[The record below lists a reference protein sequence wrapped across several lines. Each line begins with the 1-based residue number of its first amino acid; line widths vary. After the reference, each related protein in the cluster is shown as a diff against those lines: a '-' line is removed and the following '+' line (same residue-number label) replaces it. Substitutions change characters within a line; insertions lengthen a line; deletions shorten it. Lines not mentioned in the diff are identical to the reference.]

1 MRLSEHSLP
10 RPRNPLA
17 RALAV
22 AGLLLAGCASTE
34 GQQQLNAE
42 VEGLQRQLD
51 AVSKELSETRAEIAE
66 RDATASAAGSAL
78 ADGIAGLGTRLDAL
92 PEELAS
98 LCPAAP
104 AVTEAAAA
112 KCEPKVEVRTVTVSS
127 DKLVVGELE
136 RVWIEPP
143 GASMVVRIDTGAD
156 SSSLHAE
163 ELVEFE
169 RDGSRWVRFNVA
181 VDGGPVTLE
190 RPIKRFARVV
200 QQSDPKGS
208 RRPVVDLRVRLGNV
222 RETVDFTL
230 ADRSHMDN
238 EMLLGRNFLTD
249 VAVVDVGQQ
258 FVQPPVKAADR
269 TAADQPA
276 ADKER

>member
-1 MRLSEHSLP
+1 MRLSEHRLA
-10 RPRNPLA
+10 RPRNHPA

-34 GQQQLNAE
+34 GQQQLSAG
-42 VEGLQRQLD
+42 VEGVQRQLE
-51 AVSKELSETRAEIAE
+51 AVSAELAATRAEIAA
-66 RDATASAAGSAL
+66 RDASASAAGSAL
-78 ADGIAGLGTRLDAL
+78 AERIAGLGTRLDTL
-92 PEELAS
+92 PEELAAA
-98 LCPAAP
+98 CPQTP
-104 AVTEAAAA
+104 AVTDIAAAQ
-112 KCEPKVEVRTVTVSS
+112 CEPKVEVRTVTVSS

-143 GASMVVRIDTGAD
+143 GASLVVRIDTGAD

-163 ELVEFE
+163 EIVEFE
-169 RDGSRWVRFNVA
+169 RDGARWVRFNVT
-181 VDGGPVTLE
+181 VDDSPVTLE
-190 RPIKRFARVV
+190 RPIKRFTRVI
-200 QQSDPKGS
+200 QQSDPKGA

-258 FVQPPVKAADR
+258 FVQPPVTASKQSAAEP
-269 TAADQPA
+269 AA